1 MAAMLYGIANCDTV
15 KKARRFLDEN
25 GIAYTFHDYK
35 KAGVD
40 EGLLRSFFEAFGREA
55 VVNTRGTTWRKLPE
69 ETKTMVSGEAGALAV
84 LMDNPSAIKRPIYHD
99 GDRWLIGF
107 DPASWATLR

>member
-1 MAAMLYGIANCDTV
+1 MAAMLYGIANCDTM

-40 EGLLRSFFEAFGREA
+40 EALLRSFFEAFGWEA
-55 VVNTRGTTWRKLPE
+55 VVNTRGTTWRKLPD
-69 ETKTMVSGEAGALAV
+69 ETKAQAAGEAGALAV
-84 LMDNPSAIKRPIYHD
+84 LLDNPSAIKRPIYHD

-107 DPASWATLR
+107 DPTSWATLR